1 MTCTGQRSGALLD
14 RVEATNPTLVA
25 SSIDLNLIERCTS
38 PTINVNNTIY
48 FRYFESL
55 RIEWLQKLRAEPNPE
70 GVGPVMAN
78 GFCNFIRQ
86 IEYPGEILAR
96 HYVVAPKPG
105 SKSLDTYFTLAMSD
119 TPDVIN
125 ANGGATLVWLDF
137 PNKKTVPLPDDLR
150 AACA

>member
-1 MTCTGQRSGALLD
+1 MRFDLPEGLKLVHEMRIPVRWGDLD
-14 RVEATNPTLVA
+14 AMGH
-25 SSIDLNLIERCTS
+25 
-38 PTINVNNTIY
+38 VNNTIY

-55 RIEWLQKLRAEPNPE
+55 RIEWLQTFGAEPNPE

-86 IEYPGEILAR
+86 IEYPGEIVAR
-96 HYVVAPKPG
+96 HYVAAPRAG
-105 SKSLDTYFTLAMSD
+105 AKSLDTYFTLSMSD
-119 TPDVIN
+119 APDVIS

-150 AACA
+150 AACS

>member
-1 MTCTGQRSGALLD
+1 MRFDLPSDLKLVHEMRIPVRWGDLD
-14 RVEATNPTLVA
+14 AMGH
-25 SSIDLNLIERCTS
+25 
-38 PTINVNNTIY
+38 VNNTIY

-55 RIEWLQKLRAEPNPE
+55 RIEWLARVGALPNPQ

-96 HYVVAPKPG
+96 HYVATPPAG
-105 SKSLDTYFTLAMSD
+105 TKSLDTYFTLAMAD
-119 TPDVIN
+119 TPDVVS

-137 PNKKTVPLPDDLR
+137 PNRKTVALPEHLH
-150 AACA
+150 AACG